1 MSNIE
6 RWRPTQ
12 YTDYLVSDKGRVKS
26 LKYTRGQHFR
36 ILAQNPDKDGYMC
49 VTLFPDKK
57 YIKAKVHRLVALAFV
72 KGKTKEKRLACHKDG
87 NNQNNHWSN
96 LKWATHRENVMDMA
110 KHCTNKQWCTSEK
123 NVARKLKLQSIKRIK
138 RILKEDKTWGVQ
150 SRLAREYNVCP
161 KTISDIKRGR
171 NWKNIN

>member
-1 MSNIE
+1 M
-6 RWRPTQ
+6 W
-12 YTDYLVSDKGRVKS
+12 
-26 LKYTRGQHFR
+26 
-36 ILAQNPDKDGYMC
+36 

-110 KHCTNKQWCTSEK
+110 KHGTNKQWWPSEK
-123 NVARKLKLQSIKRIK
+123 NVGRKLKLQSMFDKSP
-138 RILKEDKTWGVQ
+138 LKFGITSSSKYGK
-150 SRLAREYNVCP
+150 SRAR
-161 KTISDIKRGR
+161 
-171 NWKNIN
+171 